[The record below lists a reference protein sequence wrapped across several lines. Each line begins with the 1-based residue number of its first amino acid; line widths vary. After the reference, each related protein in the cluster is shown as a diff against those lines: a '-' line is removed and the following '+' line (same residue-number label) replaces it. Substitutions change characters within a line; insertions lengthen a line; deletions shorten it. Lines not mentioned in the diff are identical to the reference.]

1 MKKPELLLPVGNV
14 EAFYAALK
22 GGADAVYLGLKNFNA
37 RERATNFS
45 NYQLLQ
51 LVDEAAS
58 AKVKVYVTLNTVI
71 KNSEI
76 SELIDTLWFL
86 SQTKVAAVIIQDWGT
101 YFLLKNYFP
110 KLAIHASTQMANHN
124 SAGAVFSKK
133 MGFSRV
139 ILSRELTLPE
149 LESIQEKSPIETE
162 VFVHGALCYSFSGM
176 CLFSS
181 YLGGAGANRGLC
193 AQPCRRFYTDH
204 QEQKSVFSLK
214 DNQQITLIPKLMEL
228 GVHSLKIEGRLKS
241 AEYVYQVAR
250 AYRMVIDDPNTLP
263 KALEILSMDM
273 GREKTQW
280 FYSNQVANSIS
291 LVPGTGLPIGKII
304 QIAGNKISI
313 ESNTEMKPGYR
324 LRVRTQNDS
333 EPVTFTLDHIHRTD
347 EKTYQ
352 LSTKISGIKPNDELT
367 LVGTGQFRFPSKLK
381 GEPSKIIPKIAPQQ
395 KATILNRLKHK
406 RNSGNELLYVRINNL
421 NWLPMLS
428 FAYFSQLVL
437 QLSKTDWKR
446 INLELP
452 ILQENKPNIWFELP
466 QFIPEK
472 DIEFYANRCT
482 DLAGAGFNRFSLSH
496 LSQKE
501 IMPIEAIFGTNENV
515 YGYNDAA
522 LGLLEEEGAQWITS
536 PFENE
541 MDNLLAGSARDQ
553 VIPMYYYPKLFYS
566 RQPINLAEDKI
577 SNEKQNYRRQ
587 IVNGITHL
595 LPEIPV
601 SLLQY
606 KAKLTQQ
613 GFYRYLIDLCFE
625 EPSKATLKKV
635 FTRLKQ
641 SEAVQP
647 STTFNFKKG
656 LR

>member
-51 LVDEAAS
+51 LLDEAAS
-58 AKVKVYVTLNTVI
+58 ANVKVYVTLNTVI

-76 SELIDTLWFL
+76 GELIDTLWFL
-86 SQTKVAAVIIQDWGT
+86 SQTKVSAVIIQDWGT
-101 YFLLKNYFP
+101 YFLLKNFFP
-110 KLAIHASTQMANHN
+110 KLPVHASTQMANHN
-124 SAGAVFSKK
+124 SAGATFSKK

-193 AQPCRRFYTDH
+193 AQPCRRFYDIN
-204 QEQKSVFSLK
+204 EEKKLVFSLK

-250 AYRMVIDDPNTLP
+250 AYRMVIDNPKTLP
-263 KALEILSMDM
+263 EAVELLSMDM

-280 FYSNQVANSIS
+280 FYSNQVAKSIS
-291 LVPGTGLPIGKII
+291 LVPGTGLPIGKITR
-304 QIAGNKISI
+304 IADNKISI
-313 ESNTEMKPGYR
+313 ESTAELKPGYR

-333 EPVTFTLDHIHRTD
+333 EPVTFTLDHIHKTD
-347 EKTYQ
+347 EKTFQ
-352 LSTKISGIKPNDELT
+352 ISAKISGIKTNDELT

-381 GEPSKIIPKIAPQQ
+381 GEPSGIIKKIAPQQ
-395 KATILNRLKHK
+395 KAAILTRLKHK
-406 RNSGNELLYVRINNL
+406 RNSGSELLYVRINNL
-421 NWLPMLS
+421 DWLPMLS
-428 FAYFSQLVL
+428 FAYFNQLVL
-437 QLSKTDWKR
+437 QLSKTDWNQ
-446 INLELP
+446 INLEVP
-452 ILQENKPNIWFELP
+452 IFQENKSNIWFELP

-472 DIEFYANRCT
+472 DIEFYRNRCSE
-482 DLAGAGFNRFSLSH
+482 LANQGFNRFSLSH

-501 IMPIEAIFGTNENV
+501 LLPTTAVFGTNENV
-515 YGYNDAA
+515 YCYNDAA
-522 LGLLEEEGAQWITS
+522 ACVLESVGAQWATS

-541 MDNLLAGSARDQ
+541 MENLISGTNRNQIL
-553 VIPMYYYPKLFYS
+553 PLYFYPKLFYS
-566 RQPINLAEDKI
+566 RQPINMEDEKI
-577 SNEKQNYRRQ
+577 SSEKQNYRRQ

-613 GFYRYLIDLCFE
+613 GFYRYLIDLSFE
-625 EPSKATLKKV
+625 TPSKTTLKKV